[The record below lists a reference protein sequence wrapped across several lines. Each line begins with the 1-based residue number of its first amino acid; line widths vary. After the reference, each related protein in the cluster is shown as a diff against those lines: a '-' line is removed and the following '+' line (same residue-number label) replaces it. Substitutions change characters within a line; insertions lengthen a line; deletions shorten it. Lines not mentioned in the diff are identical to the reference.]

1 MTGDNRMTGNLNY
14 QIVLKEKNVQL
25 LFGSIDF
32 VTQTILTLFPG
43 FKYFHLVYSVAR
55 FSFRKDEFFWSY
67 LFVMLTN
74 CFIKPSHH
82 ASSMNA
88 CQAFPAKHTTVMYS
102 STVATKVY
110 IPKVYRDR
118 YVCIHRWSGSWL
130 FWLVHCK
137 CLQVIAGTLR
147 GFSAISA
154 GKTL

>member
-1 MTGDNRMTGNLNY
+1 MQWMTGDNRMTGNLNY

-88 CQAFPAKHTTVMYS
+88 CQAFPAKHTLYTQCTVVPWQLKKLSWDVGPPQLMEYKVIEK
-102 STVATKVY
+102 ST
-110 IPKVYRDR
+110 R
-118 YVCIHRWSGSWL
+118 
-130 FWLVHCK
+130 F
-137 CLQVIAGTLR
+137 
-147 GFSAISA
+147 
-154 GKTL
+154 